1 MPRIYSVDLRKKILS
16 ALKNGVT
23 ATSLSELFQIDRK
36 TIYNW
41 QRKLKNLESLD
52 PAKSGPKFLSGKIRD
67 LKAFKKF
74 VEQKPD
80 RSSSEIAEDWGDIS
94 SSTIRRY
101 LKIIGFTNK
110 KKFWLQKSLRKKEN
124 IFPKKA

>member
-41 QRKLKNLESLD
+41 QRKLKNLESLE
-52 PAKSGPKFLSGKIRD
+52 PAKSDPKFLSGKSI
-67 LKAFKKF
+67 
-74 VEQKPD
+74 
-80 RSSSEIAEDWGDIS
+80 
-94 SSTIRRY
+94 
-101 LKIIGFTNK
+101 
-110 KKFWLQKSLRKKEN
+110 
-124 IFPKKA
+124 